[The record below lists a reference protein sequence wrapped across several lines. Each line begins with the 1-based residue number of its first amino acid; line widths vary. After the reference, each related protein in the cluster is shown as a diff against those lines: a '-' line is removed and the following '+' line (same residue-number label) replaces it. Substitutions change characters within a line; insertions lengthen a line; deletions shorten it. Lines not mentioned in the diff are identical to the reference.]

1 MLTFHH
7 NNTIFETVLIT
18 QKYNIY
24 LSLTLVVT
32 FGREQETSYHFFRSI
47 GESES
52 EDPTLTETLARR
64 LS

>member
-1 MLTFHH
+1 MKL
-7 NNTIFETVLIT
+7 
-18 QKYNIY
+18 YNIRT
-24 LSLTLVVT
+24 SRTHFVS
-32 FGREQETSYHFFRSI
+32 FGIKQENFDYVFGSI